1 MGAVAARPAAG
12 RGPAGVAKAVLFD
25 LLSALLDSWS
35 LWDDIAGGE
44 GPGRKWRFEYLR
56 RTYATGAYVP
66 YLDLV
71 GDSAAA
77 VGLPRELSRTLEARW
92 DELAPWP
99 GVGRVLREIARD
111 RPVGVATNCSEVLGQ
126 RAAELV
132 GAPFSAVVT
141 AETAGCY
148 KPDPRI
154 YLAGVEA
161 LGARVDDVL
170 FVAGSP
176 LDVEGATEAGMR
188 VVWHNPAGL
197 AGRAAERVAVGV
209 LRDLASLPAWLAA
222 RGQNPPGIRA
232 AMHPG

>member
-1 MGAVAARPAAG
+1 MTDAVGAGLSAG
-12 RGPAGVAKAVLFD
+12 REKAPAVKAVLFD

-44 GPGRKWRFEYLR
+44 GPGRRWRFEYLR

-66 YLDLV
+66 YLRLV
-71 GDSAAA
+71 ADSAAS
-77 VGLPRELSRTLEARW
+77 VGLPRELAHTLEARW

-99 GVGRVLREIARD
+99 GAGSVLREIARD
-111 RPVGVATNCSEVLGQ
+111 RPIGVATNCSDVLGR
-126 RAAELV
+126 RAADLV

-141 AETAGCY
+141 AESAGCY

-154 YLAGVEA
+154 YLGGVQG
-161 LGARVDDVL
+161 LGERVEHVL

-176 LDVEGATEAGMR
+176 LDVEGATAAGMR

-197 AGRAAERVAVGV
+197 PGGAAERAALAV
-209 LRDLASLPAWLAA
+209 LKDLESLPNRCLS
-222 RGQNPPGIRA
+222 G
-232 AMHPG
+232 

>member
-1 MGAVAARPAAG
+1 MTDAVGAGPPAG
-12 RGPAGVAKAVLFD
+12 REAVPAVKAVLFD

-35 LWDDIAGGE
+35 LWDDVAGGE
-44 GPGRKWRFEYLR
+44 GPGRQWRFEYLR
-56 RTYATGAYVP
+56 RTYAAGAYVP

-71 GDSAAA
+71 GESAAA
-77 VGLPRELSRTLEARW
+77 VGLLRERAHALEARW

-99 GVGRVLREIARD
+99 KAGRVLREIARD
-111 RPVGVATNCSEVLGQ
+111 RPIGVATNCSEVLGR

-141 AETAGCY
+141 AERAGCY
-148 KPDPRI
+148 KPDPRL

-161 LGARVDDVL
+161 LGARVGDVL

-176 LDVEGATEAGMR
+176 LDVEGADAAGMR

-197 AGRAAERVAVGV
+197 TGNVAEEVALAV
-209 LRDLASLPAWLAA
+209 LEDLESLPEWLGV
-222 RGQNPPGIRA
+222 RNG
-232 AMHPG
+232 